1 MSKYKGIPCPVC
13 NKEFNDSD
21 DIVVCPDC
29 GAPYHRSCYNEKG
42 ACIFDNLHAEHKDW
56 QMPKVNNEAEYE
68 IKDVECPRCGTLNT
82 HSAVFCNR
90 CGLPLGTSTDTNHNP
105 YQNYYNSAN
114 GSNNGSVNGMGR
126 MYRMFDPMGGV
137 NPTESMADDISY
149 GEVSKIVQQNTIY
162 YIPTF
167 KRIRDIN
174 SSRFNF
180 AAFLF
185 TGGWMLY
192 RKMYKQGII
201 ATVIWLVLY
210 LSRALVSLLFISPKL
225 RSISNSL
232 SSDSYSTELYRRLTD
247 LMQTDEKFFLA
258 SLAVSALTICIIV
271 FMIICGVKA
280 NKMYMKHCETTIREA
295 RSQAKDGNGI
305 DRSIYE
311 DAITLRGGTNT
322 IVAVILM
329 IGYMILSCITAG

>member
-13 NKEFNDSD
+13 NKEFTDND

-56 QMPKVNNEAEYE
+56 QMPKIKTEAEYE
-68 IKDVECPRCGTLNT
+68 IKDVECPRCGTLNS

-105 YQNYYNSAN
+105 YRNFNNLPNDSVGGT
-114 GSNNGSVNGMGR
+114 GSIGG

-137 NPTESMADDISY
+137 NPTEAMADDITY

-167 KRIRDIN
+167 KRTREMN

-210 LSRALVSLLFISPKL
+210 LSRALVSLLFVAPKF
-225 RSISNSL
+225 RNITNSL
-232 SSDSYSTELYRRLTD
+232 SSASYSTELTERLTA

-258 SLAVSALTICIIV
+258 SMAVTALTICIIV
-271 FMIICGVKA
+271 FMIICGAKA
-280 NKMYMKHCETTIREA
+280 NKMYMKHCESTIREI
-295 RSQAKDGNGI
+295 RNQAKDGDGI

-311 DAITLRGGTNT
+311 DAITLKGGTNT
-322 IVAVILM
+322 ILAVILM
-329 IGYMILSCITAG
+329 IGYLVLSSITAG